1 MFFILAYYTLL
12 TIFIDRTDEE
22 GTGSFNVSLGEA
34 QLKAALRWRPQLS
47 AVLPLRLAIEEAE

>member
-34 QLKAALRWRPQLS
+34 QLKAALR
-47 AVLPLRLAIEEAE
+47 